1 MFWGVSRWDRFCCP
15 GFFLPPQNVSV
26 VKPDLNHPNFRPKSH
41 PLAGPAASL
50 PLPAVHEPELGFLL
64 LGPSRDSPPAFRER
78 GQDPKGG
85 SGRGSQD
92 RAGLRSRERL
102 LLDVGS
108 EVSEGTLQGQEELRA
123 LRKAIPG
130 SVCQKSRFSLV
141 FPCDPHPASSRDLP
155 PRPQIHP
162 FFLFLANTKRWKM
175 DPINLSC
182 DLNPPGFVPSTW
194 KLKPLQPFLHYLGP
208 ALKLILEL

>member
-1 MFWGVSRWDRFCCP
+1 MFVLGRVKVGSFLLP
-15 GFFLPPQNVSV
+15 GAFFASPNVSV
-26 VKPDLNHPNFRPKSH
+26 VKTDLNHPNFRPKSH

-50 PLPAVHEPELGFLL
+50 PFPGVHEPELGFLL

-85 SGRGSQD
+85 SGRGSED

-108 EVSEGTLQGQEELRA
+108 EVSEGALQGQEELRP

-130 SVCQKSRFSLV
+130 SVCQKSRFPLV
-141 FPCDPHPASSRDLP
+141 FPVTRTQPAAEIS
-155 PRPQIHP
+155 PQTPNPP
-162 FFLFLANTKRWKM
+162 FFFIPCQHKTVENGSHKSQLRPEPAGFCPIHLEIEATPAFPVLFRHRSKI
-175 DPINLSC
+175 DP
-182 DLNPPGFVPSTW
+182 
-194 KLKPLQPFLHYLGP
+194 
-208 ALKLILEL
+208 